1 MSELVFQDVPQVE
14 LLQWLARG
22 SLKQNFLRAI
32 RLWVWLRSL
41 YGDNEDRL
49 VLDNPFTY
57 SQWRDIFFSAT
68 HTKGEEIP
76 SLHDSNCPC
85 GKTATEW
92 LFNHKT
98 GIFSQ
103 QWQELLLAHT
113 GIGESKLSE
122 ILQQRLFG
130 VTRRSLQ
137 GDLETLAELG
147 WLVYK
152 NQKYWLVQ
160 EFPPRPITSRDEFES
175 SKRTVYELNFLHE
188 DLAAIAENHAHKI
201 NGIQRFFLKVDYIIP
216 QITIDL
222 VEDFQ
227 HQLKQLWAKT
237 PVPPIKLTYASA
249 RIGNTVDCIVYPVCI
264 YYVQRAVYLCAYGE
278 SPNQQTD
285 WYNFRLDRI
294 QKMTPLTWENAEL
307 PSNLREHF
315 QRHTLPN
322 PDKITLEM
330 SKAWGFDF
338 YLPSRL
344 ILLRFDRNYHDR
356 YIQNTIRHD
365 TFKEINYQQVQRL
378 IKREVK
384 QTEQQ
389 QNLLKIIANRSP
401 KDAYY
406 QVLIRYQDTNNRD
419 NNVIMR
425 LRAWR
430 PQCEVIFPFDFRQS
444 IAADVAKEFQLYH
457 QD

>member
-1 MSELVFQDVPQVE
+1 
-14 LLQWLARG
+14 
-22 SLKQNFLRAI
+22 
-32 RLWVWLRSL
+32 
-41 YGDNEDRL
+41 
-49 VLDNPFTY
+49 
-57 SQWRDIFFSAT
+57 
-68 HTKGEEIP
+68 
-76 SLHDSNCPC
+76 
-85 GKTATEW
+85 
-92 LFNHKT
+92 
-98 GIFSQ
+98 
-103 QWQELLLAHT
+103 
-113 GIGESKLSE
+113 
-122 ILQQRLFG
+122 
-130 VTRRSLQ
+130 
-137 GDLETLAELG
+137 
-147 WLVYK
+147 
-152 NQKYWLVQ
+152 
-160 EFPPRPITSRDEFES
+160 
-175 SKRTVYELNFLHE
+175 
-188 DLAAIAENHAHKI
+188 
-201 NGIQRFFLKVDYIIP
+201 
-216 QITIDL
+216 
-222 VEDFQ
+222 
-227 HQLKQLWAKT
+227 
-237 PVPPIKLTYASA
+237 
-249 RIGNTVDCIVYPVCI
+249 
-264 YYVQRAVYLCAYGE
+264 
-278 SPNQQTD
+278 
-285 WYNFRLDRI
+285 
-294 QKMTPLTWENAEL
+294 
-307 PSNLREHF
+307 
-315 QRHTLPN
+315 
-322 PDKITLEM
+322 M